1 MHYKFGFVLAIAT
14 ALCFGQPSNDTVVF
28 KSDVSLVRVDAQVL
42 DGSNHSIANLIAQ
55 DFVLRDEGKVREIRN
70 FARENMALDVLILI
84 DVSGSMRPNV
94 ERIASASRQAMDVLR
109 DEDRVGIMVFDR
121 QTRIRMPLRKGRESV
136 EQEFQT
142 LLRQEKFKGGT
153 DITRALYDAADY
165 MSRNGRK
172 EARKTIIIVTD
183 DQTESMFQVDEFG
196 VGRALASA
204 DTVLNALL
212 APDAMANRRNFPQQ
226 DYPRQ
231 GGGQRGGQRGG
242 SRGGVIWPG
251 GGGYPGGGGGYPGGG
266 GGYPGG
272 GSPTNRGGPNT
283 KSAGSAEIAH
293 DSGGDS
299 FPVSDAF
306 ALENTLARMRQR
318 YTLFF
323 TSAPDARSGQER
335 NINLE
340 LTETIR
346 AKYPNAELRFRR
358 TYKAAAGSGGAT
370 EPTYSPVESGSTVSR
385 SEPDRPV
392 MRRRPVA
399 DGTGSGPRGP
409 NPALSGPSTPKAQPQ
424 IPNEDPPPSIPV
436 PTPAPVTGGWRKVGD
451 PVPAKK
457 EN

>member
-1 MHYKFGFVLAIAT
+1 
-14 ALCFGQPSNDTVVF
+14 
-28 KSDVSLVRVDAQVL
+28 
-42 DGSNHSIANLIAQ
+42 
-55 DFVLRDEGKVREIRN
+55 
-70 FARENMALDVLILI
+70 
-84 DVSGSMRPNV
+84 MRPNV

-121 QTRIRMPLRKGRESV
+121 QTRIRMPLRKGRDVV
-136 EQEFQT
+136 EQEFRT
-142 LLRQEKFKGGT
+142 LLRQERFNGGT
-153 DITRALYDAADY
+153 DITRALFDAADY

-212 APDAMANRRNFPQQ
+212 APNAMANWRSYPQPQQ
-226 DYPRQ
+226 DDRRQ
-231 GGGQRGGQRGG
+231 PGGQRGSQRGG
-242 SRGGVIWPG
+242 GRGGIIWPG
-251 GGGYPGGGGGYPGGG
+251 GGGYPGGGGGYPG
-266 GGYPGG
+266 GG

-283 KSAGSAEIAH
+283 KSAGSAEIAQ

-306 ALENTLARMRQR
+306 ALENTLTRMRQR

-323 TSAPDARSGQER
+323 VSSPDARSGQER
-335 NINLE
+335 SINLE
-340 LTETIR
+340 LTEALR

-358 TYKAAAGSGGAT
+358 TYQAAAGSGGAS
-370 EPTYSPVESGSTVSR
+370 EPAYSTVESGSTVSR

-409 NPALSGPSTPKAQPQ
+409 NPALSGPLGGTPPAQPQ
-424 IPNEDPPPSIPV
+424 IPNADPAPPA
-436 PTPAPVTGGWRKVGD
+436 PAPVTGGWRRVGD

>member
-1 MHYKFGFVLAIAT
+1 MRYKFGFVLTIAI
-14 ALCFGQPSNDTVVF
+14 ALCFGQPANDTVVF

-70 FARENMALDVLILI
+70 FARENMALDVLMLI

-109 DEDRVGIMVFDR
+109 EEDRVGIMVFDR
-121 QTRIRMPLRKGRESV
+121 QTRIRMPLRKGRDAV
-136 EQEFQT
+136 EQEFRT
-142 LLRQEKFKGGT
+142 LLRQEKFNGGT
-153 DITRALYDAADY
+153 DVTRALFDAADY
-165 MSRNGRK
+165 ISRNGRK

-212 APDAMANRRNFPQQ
+212 APDAMANRRNYPQQ

-231 GGGQRGGQRGG
+231 GGGQRGSQRG
-242 SRGGVIWPG
+242 RGGIILP
-251 GGGYPGGGGGYPGGG
+251 GGGGYPGGG

-272 GSPTNRGGPNT
+272 GSPTNRGGPKT

-306 ALENTLARMRQR
+306 ALENTLTRMRQR

-323 TSAPDARSGQER
+323 VSTPDGRSGQER

-340 LTETIR
+340 LTESIQ

-358 TYKAAAGSGGAT
+358 TYRAAAGSGGTT
-370 EPTYSPVESGSTVSR
+370 EPIYSPVESGSTVSR
-385 SEPDRPV
+385 ADPDRPV

-399 DGTGSGPRGP
+399 DGTGNGPRGP

-424 IPNEDPPPSIPV
+424 IPNEDPPPPIPA
-436 PTPAPVTGGWRKVGD
+436 PAPVTGGWRRVGD
-451 PVPAKK
+451 PVPAKQEK
-457 EN
+457 